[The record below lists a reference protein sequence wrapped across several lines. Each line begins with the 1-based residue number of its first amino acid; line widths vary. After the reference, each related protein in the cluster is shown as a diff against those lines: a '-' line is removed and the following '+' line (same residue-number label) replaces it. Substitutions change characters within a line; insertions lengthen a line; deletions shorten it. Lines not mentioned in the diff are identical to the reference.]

1 MINNDRIV
9 PVTKTDLISLYAVI
23 LKQSSTNYSMTSISA
38 NNVDGDFTCDEGI
51 HIADQPLKSCD
62 FTGANGSLYFVP
74 AYDYKGFTK
83 SGVVMPL
90 TADSV
95 EVQPDGVTL
104 YRAMIDNVTDVRIQK
119 VGL

>member
-23 LKQSSTNYSMTSISA
+23 LKQSSMNNSMTAISA
-38 NNVDGDFTCDEGI
+38 NNVDGDFSCGEGT

-62 FTGANGSLYFVP
+62 FTAANGVVYFVP
-74 AYDYKGFTK
+74 AYDFKGFTK
-83 SGVVMPL
+83 SGVVMPV
-90 TADSV
+90 TDDSD
-95 EVQPDGVTL
+95 EVLPDGATL
-104 YRAMIDNVTDVRIQK
+104 YRAMITNVTDVKIQK